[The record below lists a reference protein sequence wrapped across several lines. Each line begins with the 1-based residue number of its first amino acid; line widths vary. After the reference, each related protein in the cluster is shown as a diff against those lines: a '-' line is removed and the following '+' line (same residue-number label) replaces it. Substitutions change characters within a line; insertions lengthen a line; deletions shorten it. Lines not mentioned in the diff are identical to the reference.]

1 MTKVGPARTGDDAPA
16 AGPGGPGYR
25 RRVVDGELDLL
36 LDELPAIGIEGPR
49 AVGKTWTAR
58 RRARTVHNLDDPQ
71 TLALV
76 EADPAR
82 LTRGPEPILIDE
94 WQRYPPAWDLVR
106 RAVDDGSGAGRF
118 LLAGST
124 APDMPPTHS
133 GAGRIVTLRMRPMSL
148 FERGVGEPTVSLR
161 RLLAGRRPPI
171 DGETDVTLE
180 GYAEEIVTGGLPG
193 LRSFRPRAQRA
204 ALDGYLHRAVDH
216 EVAAL
221 GHRARQP
228 GAVRRWLTAC
238 AAATATT
245 ATYETIRDAATA
257 GEADKPAKTTT
268 TAYRNLLEAT
278 WMVETLPA
286 WWSVENPL
294 SRLKRGP
301 KHHLADPALAARL
314 LDVTAGGLLAG
325 RGNGPDIAREGSLPG
340 ALFESLVTLN
350 VRVYAQAA
358 QARVSHLRTWNDSR
372 EVDLIVEQGQ
382 RMVAVEVKLAA
393 APRRE
398 DTRHLRWLVE
408 RLGARVADAVLVTT
422 GRHAYRDRD
431 GIAVV
436 PAALLGP

>member
-1 MTKVGPARTGDDAPA
+1 MADPVPSA
-16 AGPGGPGYR
+16 YR
-25 RRVVDGELDLL
+25 RRVVDDELDVL
-36 LDELPAIGIEGPR
+36 LDELPAISLEGPR
-49 AVGKTWTAR
+49 AVGKTRTAR

-76 EADPAR
+76 EADPGR
-82 LTRGPEPILIDE
+82 LTRGPESIFIDE

-106 RAVDDGSGAGRF
+106 RAVDDGAGAGRF

-124 APDMPPTHS
+124 APGTPPTHS

-148 FERGVGEPTVSLR
+148 LERGFAKPTVSLR
-161 RLLAGRRPPI
+161 RLLAGER
-171 DGETDVTLE
+171 DVAGETDTTLAR
-180 GYAEEIVTGGLPG
+180 YVDEIVTGGLPG
-193 LRSFRPRAQRA
+193 WRSTNVRIQQG

-216 EVAAL
+216 DVAL
-221 GHRARQP
+221 MGYRARQP
-228 GAVRRWLTAC
+228 GVVRRWLTAY

-257 GEADKPAKTTT
+257 GEGDKPAKTTT
-268 TAYRNLLEAT
+268 TAYRNLLEAM
-278 WMVETLPA
+278 WMVEPLPA
-286 WWSVENPL
+286 WWSVSNPL

-314 LDVTAGGLLAG
+314 LDISAEDLLAG
-325 RGNGPDIAREGSLPG
+325 RSSGPALPREGLLLG
-340 ALFESLVTLN
+340 ALFESLVALN

-358 QARVSHLRTWNDSR
+358 QARVSHLQTWNDSR
-372 EVDLIVEQGQ
+372 EVDLIVEKGR
-382 RMVAVEVKLAA
+382 RMVAIEVKLVAT
-393 APRRE
+393 PGRD
-398 DTRHLRWLVE
+398 DTRQLRWLLDRV
-408 RLGARVADAVLVTT
+408 GADVSDAVLVTT

>member
-1 MTKVGPARTGDDAPA
+1 M
-16 AGPGGPGYR
+16 
-25 RRVVDGELDLL
+25 
-36 LDELPAIGIEGPR
+36 
-49 AVGKTWTAR
+49 
-58 RRARTVHNLDDPQ
+58 
-71 TLALV
+71 
-76 EADPAR
+76 
-82 LTRGPEPILIDE
+82 
-94 WQRYPPAWDLVR
+94 R

-124 APDMPPTHS
+124 APDLPPTHS

-148 FERGVGEPTVSLR
+148 SERGVGEPMVSLR
-161 RLLAGRRPPI
+161 RLLAGRRPAI
-171 DGETDVTLE
+171 DGETDAALE
-180 GYAEEIVTGGLPG
+180 RYAEEICAGGFPG

-204 ALDGYLHRAVDH
+204 ALDGYLRRAVDH
-216 EVAAL
+216 EVAAM
-221 GHRARQP
+221 GYRARQP
-228 GAVRRWLTAC
+228 GAVRRRLTAC

-268 TAYRNLLEAT
+268 TAYRNLLEAM

-301 KHHLADPALAARL
+301 KHHFADPALAARL
-314 LDVTAGGLLAG
+314 LDVTAGDLLTG
-325 RGNGPDIAREGSLPG
+325 RGNGPDAAREGSLPG

-358 QARVSHLRTWNDSR
+358 QARVSHLRTWNDGR
-372 EVDLIVEQGQ
+372 EVDLIVEKGQ

-408 RLGARVADAVLVTT
+408 RLGARIADAVLVTT

-436 PAALLGP
+436 PATLLGP

>member
-1 MTKVGPARTGDDAPA
+1 MTKAGQTRT
-16 AGPGGPGYR
+16 GGPGYR

-36 LDELPAIGIEGPR
+36 LDELPAISIEGAR

-82 LTRGPEPILIDE
+82 LTRGPEPIFIDE

-124 APDMPPTHS
+124 APDLPPTHS

-148 FERGVGEPTVSLR
+148 SERGVGEPAVSLR
-161 RLLAGRRPPI
+161 RLFTGRRPAI
-171 DGETDVTLE
+171 DGETDATLE
-180 GYAEEIVTGGLPG
+180 RYAEEICAGGFPG

-216 EVAAL
+216 EVAAM
-221 GHRARQP
+221 GYRARQP

-268 TAYRNLLEAT
+268 TAYRNLLEAM

-314 LDVTAGGLLAG
+314 LDVTAGDLLAG
-325 RGNGPDIAREGSLPG
+325 RGNEPDAAREGSLPG

-372 EVDLIVEQGQ
+372 EVDLIVEKGQ

-408 RLGARVADAVLVTT
+408 RLGPRVADAVLVTT

>member
-1 MTKVGPARTGDDAPA
+1 MPA
-16 AGPGGPGYR
+16 ADGYR
-25 RRVVDGELDLL
+25 RRVVDEELDLL
-36 LDELPAIGIEGPR
+36 LDELPAISIEGAR

-82 LTRGPEPILIDE
+82 LTRGPEPIFIDE

-124 APDMPPTHS
+124 APDLPPTHS

-148 FERGVGEPTVSLR
+148 SERGVGEPAVSLR
-161 RLLAGRRPPI
+161 RLFTGRRPAI
-171 DGETDVTLE
+171 DGETDATLE
-180 GYAEEIVTGGLPG
+180 RYAEEICAGGFPG
-193 LRSFRPRAQRA
+193 LRSFRPRARRA

-216 EVAAL
+216 EVAAM
-221 GHRARQP
+221 GRRVRQP

-245 ATYETIRDAATA
+245 ATCETIRDAPTA

-268 TAYRNLLEAT
+268 TVYRNLLEAM

-314 LDVTAGGLLAG
+314 LDVTADDLLDG
-325 RGNGPDIAREGSLPG
+325 RGNGPDIARDGTLPG
-340 ALFESLVTLN
+340 GLFESLVTLN

-358 QARVSHLRTWNDSR
+358 QARVGHLRTWNDSR
-372 EVDLIVEQGQ
+372 EVDLIVEQG
-382 RMVAVEVKLAA
+382 RRTVAVEVKMTTV
-393 APRRE
+393 PRRE

-408 RLGARVADAVLVTT
+408 RLGDRAADAVLVTT

>member
-1 MTKVGPARTGDDAPA
+1 MADPVPSA
-16 AGPGGPGYR
+16 YR
-25 RRVVDGELDLL
+25 RRVVDDELDALL
-36 LDELPAIGIEGPR
+36 EELPAISLEGPR
-49 AVGKTWTAR
+49 AVGKTRTAR

-76 EADPAR
+76 EADPGR
-82 LTRGPEPILIDE
+82 LTRGTESIFIDE

-106 RAVDDGSGAGRF
+106 RAVDDGAGAGRF

-124 APDMPPTHS
+124 APGTPPTHS

-148 FERGVGEPTVSLR
+148 LERGFAKPTVSLR
-161 RLLAGRRPPI
+161 RLLAGER
-171 DGETDVTLE
+171 DVAGETDTTLAR
-180 GYAEEIVTGGLPG
+180 YVDEIVTGGLPG
-193 LRSFRPRAQRA
+193 WRSTNVRIQQA

-216 EVAAL
+216 DVAL
-221 GHRARQP
+221 MGYRARQP
-228 GAVRRWLTAC
+228 GVVRRWLTAY

-257 GEADKPAKTTT
+257 GEGDKPAKTTT
-268 TAYRNLLEAT
+268 TAYRNLLEAM
-278 WMVETLPA
+278 WMVEPLPA
-286 WWSVENPL
+286 WWSVSNPL

-314 LDVTAGGLLAG
+314 LDISAEDLLAG
-325 RGNGPDIAREGSLPG
+325 RSSGPALPREGLLLG
-340 ALFESLVTLN
+340 ALFESLVALN

-358 QARVSHLRTWNDSR
+358 QARVSHLQTWNDSR
-372 EVDLIVEQGQ
+372 EVDLIVEKGR
-382 RMVAVEVKLAA
+382 RMVAIEVKLVAT
-393 APRRE
+393 PGRD
-398 DTRHLRWLVE
+398 DTRQLRWLLDRV
-408 RLGARVADAVLVTT
+408 GADVSDAVLVTT

>member
-1 MTKVGPARTGDDAPA
+1 MADPVPSA
-16 AGPGGPGYR
+16 YR
-25 RRVVDGELDLL
+25 RRVVDDELDVL
-36 LDELPAIGIEGPR
+36 LDELPAISLEGPR
-49 AVGKTWTAR
+49 AVGKTRTAR

-76 EADPAR
+76 EADPGR
-82 LTRGPEPILIDE
+82 LTRGPESIFIDE

-106 RAVDDGSGAGRF
+106 RAVDDGAGAGRF

-124 APDMPPTHS
+124 APGTPPTHS

-148 FERGVGEPTVSLR
+148 LERGLAKPTVSLR
-161 RLLAGRRPPI
+161 RLLAGER
-171 DGETDVTLE
+171 DVAGETDTTLAR
-180 GYAEEIVTGGLPG
+180 YVDEIVTGGLPG
-193 LRSFRPRAQRA
+193 WRSTNPRIQQA

-216 EVAAL
+216 DVAL
-221 GHRARQP
+221 MGYRARQP
-228 GAVRRWLTAC
+228 GVVRRWLTAY

-257 GEADKPAKTTT
+257 GEGDKPAKTTT
-268 TAYRNLLEAT
+268 TAYRNLLEAM
-278 WMVETLPA
+278 WMVEPLPA
-286 WWSVENPL
+286 WWSVSNPL

-314 LDVTAGGLLAG
+314 LDISAEDLLAG
-325 RGNGPDIAREGSLPG
+325 RSSGPALPREGLLLG
-340 ALFESLVTLN
+340 ALFESLVALN

-358 QARVSHLRTWNDSR
+358 QARVSHLQTWNDSR
-372 EVDLIVEQGQ
+372 EVDLIVEKGR
-382 RMVAVEVKLAA
+382 RMVAIEVKLVAT
-393 APRRE
+393 PGRD
-398 DTRHLRWLVE
+398 DTRQLRWLLDRV
-408 RLGARVADAVLVTT
+408 GADVSDAVLVTT

>member
-1 MTKVGPARTGDDAPA
+1 MADPVPSA
-16 AGPGGPGYR
+16 YR
-25 RRVVDGELDLL
+25 RRVVDDELDALL
-36 LDELPAIGIEGPR
+36 EELPAISLEGPR
-49 AVGKTWTAR
+49 AVGKTRTAR

-76 EADPAR
+76 EADPGR
-82 LTRGPEPILIDE
+82 LTRGTESIFIDE

-106 RAVDDGSGAGRF
+106 RAVDDGAGAGRF

-124 APDMPPTHS
+124 APGAPPTHS

-148 FERGVGEPTVSLR
+148 LERGFAKPTVSLR
-161 RLLAGRRPPI
+161 RLLAGER
-171 DGETDVTLE
+171 DVAGETDTTLAR
-180 GYAEEIVTGGLPG
+180 YVDEIVTGGLPG
-193 LRSFRPRAQRA
+193 WRSTEVRIQQA

-216 EVAAL
+216 DVAL
-221 GHRARQP
+221 MGYRARQP
-228 GAVRRWLTAC
+228 GVVRRWLTAY

-257 GEADKPAKTTT
+257 GEGDKPAKTTT
-268 TAYRNLLEAT
+268 TAYRNLLEAM
-278 WMVETLPA
+278 WMVEPLPA
-286 WWSVENPL
+286 WWSVSNPL

-314 LDVTAGGLLAG
+314 LDISAEDLLAG
-325 RGNGPDIAREGSLPG
+325 RSSGPALTREGLLLG
-340 ALFESLVTLN
+340 ALFESLVALN

-358 QARVSHLRTWNDSR
+358 QARVSHLQTWNDSR
-372 EVDLIVEQGQ
+372 EVDLIVEKGR
-382 RMVAVEVKLAA
+382 RMVAIEVKLVAT
-393 APRRE
+393 PGRD
-398 DTRHLRWLVE
+398 DTRQLRWLLDRV
-408 RLGARVADAVLVTT
+408 GADVSDAVLVTT

>member
-1 MTKVGPARTGDDAPA
+1 MADPVPSA
-16 AGPGGPGYR
+16 YR
-25 RRVVDGELDLL
+25 RRVVDDELDALL
-36 LDELPAIGIEGPR
+36 EELPAISLEGPR
-49 AVGKTWTAR
+49 AVGKTRTAR

-76 EADPAR
+76 EADPGR
-82 LTRGPEPILIDE
+82 LTRGTESIFIDE

-106 RAVDDGSGAGRF
+106 RAVDDGAGAGRF

-124 APDMPPTHS
+124 APGTPPTHS

-148 FERGVGEPTVSLR
+148 LERGFAKPTVSLR
-161 RLLAGRRPPI
+161 RLLAGER
-171 DGETDVTLE
+171 DVAGETDTTLAR
-180 GYAEEIVTGGLPG
+180 YVDEIVTGGLPG
-193 LRSFRPRAQRA
+193 WRSTNVRIQQA

-216 EVAAL
+216 DVAL
-221 GHRARQP
+221 MGYRARQP
-228 GAVRRWLTAC
+228 GVVRCWLTAY

-257 GEADKPAKTTT
+257 GEGDKPAKTTT
-268 TAYRNLLEAT
+268 TAYRNLLEAM
-278 WMVETLPA
+278 WMVESLPA
-286 WWSVENPL
+286 WWSVSNPL

-314 LDVTAGGLLAG
+314 LDISAEDLLAG
-325 RGNGPDIAREGSLPG
+325 RSSGPALPREGLLLG
-340 ALFESLVTLN
+340 ALFESLVALN

-358 QARVSHLRTWNDSR
+358 QARVSHLQTWNDSR
-372 EVDLIVEQGQ
+372 EVDLIVEKGR
-382 RMVAVEVKLAA
+382 RMVAIEVKLVAT
-393 APRRE
+393 PGRD
-398 DTRHLRWLVE
+398 DTRQLRWLLDRV
-408 RLGARVADAVLVTT
+408 GADVSDAVLVTT

>member
-1 MTKVGPARTGDDAPA
+1 MPA
-16 AGPGGPGYR
+16 ADPDASGYR
-25 RRVVDGELDLL
+25 RRVVDGELDLF
-36 LDELPAIGIEGPR
+36 LDGLPAISIEGAR

-82 LTRGPEPILIDE
+82 LTRGPEPIFIDE

-106 RAVDDGSGAGRF
+106 RAVDDGAGAGRF

-124 APDMPPTHS
+124 APEMPPTHS

-161 RLLAGRRPPI
+161 RLLDGGRHAI
-171 DGETDVTLE
+171 DGETDAPLE
-180 GYAEEIVTGGLPG
+180 RYAEEILTGGFPG
-193 LRSFRPRAQRA
+193 LRPLQPRAQRA

-216 EVAAL
+216 DVAAM
-221 GHRARQP
+221 GHRVRQP
-228 GAVRRWLTAC
+228 GAMRRWLTAC

-268 TAYRNLLEAT
+268 TAYRNLLEAM

-314 LDVTAGGLLAG
+314 LEVTAGDLLAG
-325 RGNGPDIAREGSLPG
+325 RGNGPDAAREGPLLG

-358 QARVSHLRTWNDSR
+358 EARVSHLRTWNDSR
-372 EVDLIVEQGQ
+372 EVDLIVEKGQ

-408 RLGARVADAVLVTT
+408 RLGPRVADAVLVTT